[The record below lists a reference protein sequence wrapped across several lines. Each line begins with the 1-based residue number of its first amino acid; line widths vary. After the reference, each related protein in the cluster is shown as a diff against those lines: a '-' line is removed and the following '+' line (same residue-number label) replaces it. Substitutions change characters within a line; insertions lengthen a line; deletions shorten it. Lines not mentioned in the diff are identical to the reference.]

1 MSLREFIRD
10 YAKFPMSMGSA
21 RNEYLCFK
29 KNGVEIGLD
38 IKKEGAGYFSFSFTA
53 DGNDYTH
60 KRFLYGGIK
69 RVDDLYQIVKENLKQ
84 YIEEVKNVWNFQ
96 ETTLSSL

>member
-1 MSLREFIRD
+1 MSLREFIRE

-38 IKKEGAGYFSFSFTA
+38 IKKESAGYFSFSFTA
-53 DGNDYTH
+53 NENDDTH
-60 KRFLYGGIK
+60 KSFKVAQIRS
-69 RVDDLYQIVKENLKQ
+69 VNELYQIIKDSLDSYLK
-84 YIEEVKNVWNFQ
+84 EVKNV
-96 ETTLSSL
+96 